1 MTRPRLTKQQAGQVL
16 AELLDAHAR
25 SPQGLATDPLSQ
37 LVTGTPNIGHRA
49 EEQRTLVHTSRGLAE
64 QLSGLGS
71 TPREPSKRE
80 ASALATLTEQ
90 LSAWSGGQP
99 ASSEPTREQVLA
111 KLANERSPEAALLRE
126 MIRAELQREDEE

>member
-64 QLSGLGS
+64 QLSGVGS

-80 ASALATLTEQ
+80 ASALATLAEQ
-90 LSAWSGGQP
+90 LSAWSGQP
-99 ASSEPTREQVLA
+99 AGSEPTREQVFA

-126 MIRAELQREDEE
+126 MIRAELQREGEE